1 VALRPGDSRSVP
13 RPGAQT
19 ARTAKHIRFY
29 QNAPRHDGPPAALH
43 RVGRKKDEKKRR
55 QAQFAR
61 TLSIVCMWR
70 GPNASRTSSPSSAP
84 IRAEGNRLV
93 ESRNDPRGAFPGI
106 DQPSQPE
113 RGVECFRRD
122 SENPPFPSEEL
133 EMTLVVL
140 ALTENVPKVPRRL
153 ETIAGVRPSKKR
165 TTKNKG

>member
-1 VALRPGDSRSVP
+1 
-13 RPGAQT
+13 
-19 ARTAKHIRFY
+19 
-29 QNAPRHDGPPAALH
+29 
-43 RVGRKKDEKKRR
+43 
-55 QAQFAR
+55 
-61 TLSIVCMWR
+61 MWR

-113 RGVECFRRD
+113 PGVECFRRD

-133 EMTLVVL
+133 EVTLVVL

-153 ETIAGVRPSKKR
+153 VAIAGVRPSKKNEQPKTR
-165 TTKNKG
+165 ADTHQRRSSIRQSHNDSSRPAAASEPAILPPLAAPSRADLPSASTWSTRCLIDV